1 MDFKLAVITVFSLV
15 SISQASIIPTVE
27 VLQGPGSK
35 TLLIGPDGSAI
46 DSAAPG
52 GTVVTNDHGSGL
64 VAAGP
69 AILPLGPEIVVNSP
83 AGSIITSHSLAGP
96 AVVPGVVPAL
106 APSAGAVI
114 SAAISVEG
122 PAAQNVEGAYVP
134 DNTEA
139 LYDDGSYKG
148 EH

>member
-1 MDFKLAVITVFSLV
+1 MDVKFAAIAIFAMV

-69 AILPLGPEIVVNSP
+69 AILPLGPEIVVRSP
-83 AGSIITSHSLAGP
+83 AGSVITSHSLAGP
-96 AVVPGVVPAL
+96 AVVPAIAPA
-106 APSAGAVI
+106 AETVI

-122 PAAQNVEGAYVP
+122 SAPQNAEGSYVP